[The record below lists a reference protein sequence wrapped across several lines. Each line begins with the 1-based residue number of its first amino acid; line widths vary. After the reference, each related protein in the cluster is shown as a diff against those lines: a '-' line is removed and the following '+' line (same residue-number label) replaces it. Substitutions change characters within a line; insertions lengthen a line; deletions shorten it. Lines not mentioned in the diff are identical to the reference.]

1 MGFAGAAAH
10 VAFVVTLAWDL
21 FISAGEHQCYPPLTC
36 PNLSLPT
43 YMGAE
48 IVFPCA
54 FLQGPA
60 WRWPN
65 PDQNSTVL
73 LTDNRVFLMNW
84 NTIQQ
89 DLIFCL
95 ESANVF
101 SPFICQVLMELKKD
115 HSNICSLLLYLC
127 SLSKNVPKVSQAF
140 QKIMHLLLDRK

>member
-1 MGFAGAAAH
+1 
-10 VAFVVTLAWDL
+10 
-21 FISAGEHQCYPPLTC
+21 
-36 PNLSLPT
+36 
-43 YMGAE
+43 MGAE

-101 SPFICQVLMELKKD
+101 SPFICQVLMELKKTIAT
-115 HSNICSLLLYLC
+115 S
-127 SLSKNVPKVSQAF
+127 VPYYFIYVLF
-140 QKIMHLLLDRK
+140 QKMFPKSHKLSRR